1 MTTADA
7 DTHGRPGKPQVGA
20 RVPRKE
26 DARHLHGKGN
36 FVADMAMPGL
46 SEVAFLRSPLAHARI
61 ASVRVASQIADKAFV
76 RQAMADARDIVA
88 DSTLPSYQVSAQPPL
103 ASGKVRFVGEPVAM
117 VVAPTRA
124 EAEDYAELIEVDYDD
139 LPVYADVASAQAA
152 QGDFVHEQ
160 WRDNVF
166 VTLNVDKQ
174 FDELAAQADVV
185 VRRKID
191 LARQCMVPMEGKAV
205 LAYWDHQADQLVVVS
220 ATQVPHMIRSVLAQ
234 CLDLNRVGCGW
245 CRRTWAAPSATSA
258 CCSRKSCAWPGW
270 PRPSSGRSASSRTAA
285 ST

>member
-7 DTHGRPGKPQVGA
+7 DTHGRPGKPQGWA
-20 RVPRKE
+20 RGFRAQGGR
-26 DARHLHGKGN
+26 ARHLHGKGN

-103 ASGKVRFVGEPVAM
+103 ASGGVRFVGEPVAM

-139 LPVYADVASAQAA
+139 LPVYADVASAPGGARRFRARAMARQRLRHAQCRQAVRRTGGAGGRGGAA
-152 QGDFVHEQ
+152 QDRPG
-160 WRDNVF
+160 
-166 VTLNVDKQ
+166 
-174 FDELAAQADVV
+174 AAMHGADGGQGGAG
-185 VRRKID
+185 
-191 LARQCMVPMEGKAV
+191 LLG
-205 LAYWDHQADQLVVVS
+205 
-220 ATQVPHMIRSVLAQ
+220 
-234 CLDLNRVGCGW
+234 
-245 CRRTWAAPSATSA
+245 PS
-258 CCSRKSCAWPGW
+258 G
-270 PRPSSGRSASSRTAA
+270 
-285 ST
+285 

>member
-1 MTTADA
+1 M
-7 DTHGRPGKPQVGA
+7 GA

-234 CLDLNRVGCGW
+234 CLDLEQGRVRVVSPDVGG
-245 CRRTWAAPSATSA
+245 AFGA

>member
-1 MTTADA
+1 M
-7 DTHGRPGKPQVGA
+7 
-20 RVPRKE
+20 
-26 DARHLHGKGN
+26 
-36 FVADMAMPGL
+36 
-46 SEVAFLRSPLAHARI
+46 
-61 ASVRVASQIADKAFV
+61 RVASQIADKAFV

-152 QGDFVHEQ
+152 QGDLHEQ

-205 LAYWDHQADQLVVVS
+205 LL
-220 ATQVPHMIRSVLAQ
+220 
-234 CLDLNRVGCGW
+234 G
-245 CRRTWAAPSATSA
+245 PS
-258 CCSRKSCAWPGW
+258 G
-270 PRPSSGRSASSRTAA
+270 
-285 ST
+285 

>member
-7 DTHGRPGKPQVGA
+7 DTHGRPGKPQGGA

-26 DARHLHGKGN
+26 DAPPAWQGQLRGRHGH
-36 FVADMAMPGL
+36 AGL

-124 EAEDYAELIEVDYDD
+124 E
-139 LPVYADVASAQAA
+139 P
-152 QGDFVHEQ
+152 
-160 WRDNVF
+160 
-166 VTLNVDKQ
+166 
-174 FDELAAQADVV
+174 
-185 VRRKID
+185 
-191 LARQCMVPMEGKAV
+191 
-205 LAYWDHQADQLVVVS
+205 
-220 ATQVPHMIRSVLAQ
+220 
-234 CLDLNRVGCGW
+234 
-245 CRRTWAAPSATSA
+245 RTTPN
-258 CCSRKSCAWPGW
+258 
-270 PRPSSGRSASSRTAA
+270 
-285 ST
+285 

>member
-7 DTHGRPGKPQVGA
+7 DTHGRPGKPQGGA

-166 VTLNVDKQ
+166 VTLMSTSSSTNW
-174 FDELAAQADVV
+174 
-185 VRRKID
+185 RR
-191 LARQCMVPMEGKAV
+191 
-205 LAYWDHQADQLVVVS
+205 
-220 ATQVPHMIRSVLAQ
+220 
-234 CLDLNRVGCGW
+234 
-245 CRRTWAAPSATSA
+245 RRTWWCGARSTWRGNAWCRWRARRCWPTGTIRLTSWWWSAPRR
-258 CCSRKSCAWPGW
+258 C
-270 PRPSSGRSASSRTAA
+270 RT
-285 ST
+285 